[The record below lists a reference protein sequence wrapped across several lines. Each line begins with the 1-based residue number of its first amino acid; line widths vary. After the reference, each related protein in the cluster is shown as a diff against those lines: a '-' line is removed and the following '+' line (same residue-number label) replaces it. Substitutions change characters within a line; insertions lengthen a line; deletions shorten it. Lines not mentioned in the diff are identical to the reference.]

1 MPSDGEGRGPAR
13 GSLVANDEDRFLVSA
28 IVSTFNSERFF
39 RGCIEDLLR
48 QTLFGQGRLEIVVVD
63 SGSEQG
69 EGTMVRR
76 FQEDF
81 PNIVYRRTER
91 ESLYAAWNRAVGLAR
106 GRYLTAANTD
116 DRHRVDAL
124 ETMARVLESTEVGLV
139 YSDVLVTQVANET
152 FEHNTAETVWQLP
165 DHSLRQALVHCPYG
179 SKYMWAR
186 TVHEAIGLFDPAY
199 TSAGDYEFFLRLASE
214 QGAYRIPQ
222 ALGLYYESL
231 QNISYR
237 DQDLVVREVNRFL
250 PERRNAAALE
260 DIYSFLK
267 SDCSAASLGA
277 ALVDWG
283 NQLAWSSVYPDLKAS
298 EELYRRAETLHRGY
312 APGIRNNLALLLYRA
327 GRAAEAV
334 ALLEQAAPQFEPA
347 GHNLREIRSGVA
359 KPSLRLFVVPHA
371 GIQAMTPVVTPQ
383 GRRVPLADYRA
394 SEAALEEVLRGASLV
409 RRPCPQGLPVAAPAR
424 IEKDLAPGASADF
437 SGDNLSV
444 VWLAPIFNSSG
455 YAEEARSFIH
465 QLDKLGVN
473 LAARSIAA
481 ASDKFRQQM
490 NPWERSRFDELIQK
504 PVSRPMA
511 MVMHGPGYILE
522 PLQDCDCS
530 IGRTMFEA
538 QGLPSDWVA
547 RCNTMDEIWV
557 PTHEAIETFRAAGV
571 RSPLVWIPEGMD
583 TDRFRPGG
591 NPLPIPGLRGTVFLS
606 VFEWSWRKG
615 WDVLLKA
622 WAETFH
628 ADDDVCLVLRTYP
641 MNSPEG
647 SNAKVVIDGRIE
659 EFLKK
664 SLGKRRH
671 EVAPIILLPDQIP
684 DADLPRLFAV
694 ADAYVAPSR
703 GEGWGRPQMA
713 AMACGLP
720 TIATRWGG
728 TLEFMTPENS
738 LLVDCRMVLA
748 DERSELPF
756 YRGLRWADPSSD
768 HLAERMRQ
776 VARDPKGAALVG
788 TRARQDVVR
797 LWQWGRAAG
806 LAAERFREVGKRLGC
821 KVVHDGS
828 IQSTRPGSAALR
840 VLLTVAAVDCSP
852 GGSVNPGVVA
862 EELVRRGHDVSVL
875 YAAGTHPSSRTP
887 YFLEETTSPGGVRLF
902 GVYNGPVTG
911 CDPENPDRE
920 TLDPEMIRCFGEVI
934 ERCKP
939 GLVHFH
945 TFQGLTLALAAEAK
959 RKGLVTIYSPHN
971 YHLIDPA
978 LYLLGADLS
987 AWTGTDFF
995 RNSEWVARRPDLRG
1009 AYARR
1014 AEAGRAVLNEHLDL
1028 TLAGSY
1034 RARDLFEDFC
1044 GRHGRI
1050 AVVHQGYP
1058 GSERVPG
1065 EVGGESGRT
1074 GPLRVGFLGPV
1085 VPREGLHILAAAL
1098 QRVSPGGV
1106 EAHVFGVVDAAYK
1119 EQVMA
1124 VDGRRVIRWRG
1135 AIEPEALG
1143 AIAKETD
1150 LVVVPSLWEAG
1161 AGSEIVA
1168 ALFVGRPVVAARVGS
1183 AADFVVDGFNG
1194 RLYRSDSIDELA
1206 EILEELVRD
1215 RALVERLR
1223 RNCRLPHA
1231 FGDYVDHVVSIYHR
1245 LLKGERVL
1253 PGTAS
1258 LVFPSSPTKPL
1269 PQSEPAGG
1277 GAASAPA
1284 DLAEAMHHP
1293 LDLLFARASSD
1304 LESGNLAAARNV
1316 LIEILAQAPDSFE
1329 ARVSLGSVLFHL
1341 EDFEGSWVH
1350 YDRALSLEK
1359 DDAGLRVQAALVCL
1373 KLGRM
1378 SDFERVIEQA
1388 LKLEPEHVGA
1398 LKLLGDLNL
1407 QEGRFVD
1414 AGRCYSRILSREPG
1428 NCDILIALGVSFFK
1442 GGDLEMAKAVFGQ
1455 VLVREPEHA
1464 LAKENLEVIRRSMEQ
1479 GAGSGAPVPQAPPE
1493 EVDSA
1498 AKEILELIESADR
1511 HFEEGR
1517 YFDAKEH
1524 LLKVLQLSPD
1534 DIRALTSL
1542 AAVADAL
1549 GDVAG
1554 SRHYLQEALR
1564 VKGEDADLYLQW
1576 ALVELKQDDVERFE
1590 ELLAKAFAVD
1600 PKHHASLKLLADL
1613 NFRSD
1618 RLKAAAESY
1627 TTILTHYPD
1636 DVEAMVSLGACF
1648 MNDGDLETA
1657 RMVLTR
1663 ALELDASCAS
1673 AKEHLETIASRLGDT
1688 GARPGASGSAV
1699 DSQDG
1704 PKTAPETIQP
1714 AVSKKKNSERVQE
1727 LVDEAD
1733 FFSEVGNLE
1742 ASLETLERALEL
1754 APRDMGLLSAVGS
1767 LHYTMGDYEASRA
1780 KFRNVIE
1787 FKPRDPE
1794 AYTRLAMACL
1804 RLDRIEEMEAALGI
1818 ALEIDPENREA
1829 LKFLAKTNLEAERV
1843 RDAGRAYAKLLEEQP
1858 DDMES
1863 LLALGLCFFKGGDL
1877 PAARMVYGR
1886 VLEYDRENPTA
1897 VENLAQIDARENRST
1912 PKRGKSEAE
1921 EARERSGKVNELM
1934 AAAEGAFKAKNLPAA
1949 RDALKNA
1956 VELAP
1961 NAIELL
1967 AALGSLHFQLDEMPE
1982 AREVLCRLVEL
1993 APAEPAKWV
2002 QLALTH
2008 YQLNEIEDFEKAL
2021 KRALELD
2028 PDHFEALRLLAHMSF
2043 KHGNFRDAAQT
2054 YGRILKRAPN
2064 DVEILSAL
2072 GVCFFKGGD
2081 MDAARMMFEKVLEV
2095 EPGNAIAREN
2105 LGVIEKRSE
2114 GDPAGASAPNVSNPG
2129 NQGEGGASGEPAS
2142 KRMERVDELLVDAD
2156 RCATS
2161 GDVSGACDR
2170 LRKACELEPETHEIH
2185 AALGSLLYQL
2195 GQWDAGVA
2203 SLKRATQLAPN
2214 SADYHTR
2221 LAISLLSVDSV
2232 GEFEEALQKALTLDP
2247 SHRPALRLLADL
2259 NLRGGNFKDAAH
2271 TYHRLLLQT
2280 PDDVDV
2286 MLPMAVCF
2294 YKNGDPQAARM
2305 VFNRILTLDPEH
2317 AIARENRDLLDRE
2330 ASGATAAGDSSRAS
2344 GTAVAPD
2351 SVSVPAVGK
2360 VSVLWEG
2367 SQFVHHSL
2375 ALVNRE
2381 LCFQLLHMGHEVSIL
2396 PYEPDQFG
2404 VEMDPRFV
2412 RLAKAVRAPLSK
2424 APEIHVRHQWPFNP
2438 VPPKEG
2444 RWVVIQPW
2452 EYGVLPKEW
2461 LPVLREQVDEIWTYT
2476 NFVRD
2481 TYIRSGV
2488 PAEKV
2493 FVVPCGVDPDR
2504 FHPGASP
2511 AKLATQKKYK
2521 FLFVGGLIHRKGID
2535 LLLNT
2540 YMNRF
2545 RASDDVCLVIK
2556 AFGSGWYRDDK
2567 VRAQIKKIQQT
2578 PGSPEILLLDRD
2590 MEPAELPG
2598 LYTACDC
2605 LVHPYRGEGFGLP
2618 VLEAMACELP
2628 VIVTGGGSTDDF
2640 ATDELASRVAS
2651 VRKNLGTRVMDLE
2664 LAGEGWLLEPDPAD
2678 LGERMTWIV
2687 NHPDE
2692 ARAMARR
2699 ASLVVR
2705 AEWSWS
2711 TAASRAEARL
2721 RALSKCNELPVRF
2734 ISQPKQS
2741 ASGQNPGTAVEK
2753 AVGDERSSG
2762 KEPRSASAGN
2772 GVDVVWEGPQFSHHS
2787 LALINR
2793 EVCLSLIAGGT
2804 AVSVQSVGDKVFGA
2818 EADPRFQELE
2828 KRMNGVGPSASAL
2841 RVRHQWPMNLE
2852 PPLDGPWIVMQPWEF
2867 GAIPRDWLEPMQH
2880 RVDEIWAYTEFV
2892 RQTYIQC
2899 GVPPEKVFVIPCGV
2913 HPGKFHPGVPRA
2925 NLATHKKFKFLF
2937 VGGTILRK
2945 GPDVLLNA
2953 YLRTFTDKDDVC
2965 LVIKDFG
2972 GRDVYKGQTI
2982 ERSIREAQAR
2992 SGAPEILHLTEDM
3005 TPDELPGLYGAC
3017 DCLVHPYRGEG
3028 FGLPVLEAMAV
3039 GLPVIVTEG
3048 GSTDDFAPANVAYR
3062 IPSKSVEVPNWAGPE
3077 LVGSPT
3083 WLEPD
3088 QGVLEQRMRAVFQDP
3103 EAGRRMGRAA
3113 SAHVHQSWTWDCAA
3127 TRVLERLK
3135 SLASRTELPVRFQG
3149 QGMIPPSLIPGG
3161 NAEIKV
3167 PAAGEVGSLEKVHAL
3182 VEKRKFLKAWNAT
3195 LDAIRQRPFH
3205 PDAYLQMVDIALRAE
3220 DIRQALACA
3229 ERLIRMTPN
3238 WTTARQIH
3246 DSLKKER
3253 KPKKSK
3259 VRWTPL
3265 PKPGARPSLS
3275 VCLIVRNEEE
3285 HIGRCLASVKDI
3297 ATQIVV
3303 VDTGSS
3309 DRTVAIAK
3317 EYGAEVYHFEWN
3329 DDFSDARNEGH
3340 QHARGDW
3347 VLILDADEELP
3358 VESHKQLLED
3368 MAVENVLGYRIPI
3381 CNIHEADDSV
3391 TYVPRLFRNA
3401 PALFFVG
3408 RVHEQIYASVIARKS
3423 EWNMEAVLGTARI
3436 NHYGYDPGLVK
3447 RRQKVRRNLR
3457 LLERAIQEMPNE
3469 AALVM
3474 NYGLDLVNDGRLEE
3488 GLVQYRNAV
3497 RIMEPHKPDA
3507 ILPEV
3512 RERLLTIFGVHL
3524 LRADRFEEV
3533 VQVMT
3538 SRLANDCGPTASLH
3552 FLAAAGL
3559 MKLDRPAEAIPHL
3572 QACLAKRG
3580 QPTLTPPCK
3589 QVFRGGPRHLLA
3601 ECFCKTKQVAEAEE
3615 AFKEGLKEDP
3625 DSVGLLRDYAYF
3637 LHKSERSLEAM
3648 QVLHQFLGSGV
3659 DDEHIWH
3666 LGCLISNSRPEFAEF
3681 ASDWT
3686 AEAIKFHP
3694 EHPGIVRARG
3704 EALLKA
3710 GELRE
3715 SVPFFKKAPH
3725 REEPDALAAVVL
3737 AELGAGDPVSGVGSA
3752 NEADVS
3758 REFIA
3763 WYRRLLATK
3772 AQKAVRAINGKLEIL
3787 AGVLPTASRML
3798 KQALEEAGSPE

>member
-1 MPSDGEGRGPAR
+1 M
-13 GSLVANDEDRFLVSA
+13 
-28 IVSTFNSERFF
+28 STYNSEGYL
-39 RGCIEDLLR
+39 RGCLRDLVG
-48 QTLFGQGRLEIVVVD
+48 QTLFAQGKLEIFVID
-63 SGSEQG
+63 SGSQQN
-69 EGTMVRR
+69 EGRVVEE
-76 FQEDF
+76 FQRQF
-81 PNIVYRRTER
+81 PSIRYLRTER
-91 ESLYAAWNRAVGLAR
+91 EPIYAAWNRAIPLLSGK
-106 GRYLTAANTD
+106 YITNANTD
-116 DRHRVDAL
+116 DAHRADAL
-124 ETMARVLESTEVGLV
+124 ELLAAALDRFPEAGLAYGDFVNSSVPNDSFDDPHVLREVRFPA
-139 YSDVLVTQVANET
+139 YEPSDVLFYCPIGCHPMWRRDV
-152 FEHNTAETVWQLP
+152 FEQL
-165 DHSLRQALVHCPYG
+165 G
-179 SKYMWAR
+179 N
-186 TVHEAIGLFDPAY
+186 FDPRHW
-199 TSAGDYEFFLRLASE
+199 SVGDYEFLLRFVDAGMIAVRVPELLSLFFENPSGIQFKSAQETYQQFLNVRHEYRIKIPVEKIYEADPADPSAIARAWVALGNKAMHHRIPWFPNPASE
-214 QGAYRIPQ
+214 
-222 ALGLYYESL
+222 
-231 QNISYR
+231 
-237 DQDLVVREVNRFL
+237 L
-250 PERRNAAALE
+250 PYAE
-260 DIYSFLK
+260 F
-267 SDCSAASLGA
+267 C
-277 ALVDWG
+277 
-283 NQLAWSSVYPDLKAS
+283 
-298 EELYRRAETLHRGY
+298 YRRALEACPSFMPALRNLCVLWSLQKEETKVAG
-312 APGIRNNLALLLYRA
+312 LLLRLPSGTATEVKSKLETEGLRLVHVDVVPKGQTLKAEGSEPHPSAPKEVAARRA
-327 GRAAEAV
+327 EVMDG
-334 ALLEQAAPQFEPA
+334 QSPGFKNAPQS
-347 GHNLREIRSGVA
+347 RE
-359 KPSLRLFVVPHA
+359 
-371 GIQAMTPVVTPQ
+371 
-383 GRRVPLADYRA
+383 
-394 SEAALEEVLRGASLV
+394 
-409 RRPCPQGLPVAAPAR
+409 
-424 IEKDLAPGASADF
+424 
-437 SGDNLSV
+437 
-444 VWLAPIFNSSG
+444 
-455 YAEEARSFIH
+455 
-465 QLDKLGVN
+465 
-473 LAARSIAA
+473 
-481 ASDKFRQQM
+481 
-490 NPWERSRFDELIQK
+490 
-504 PVSRPMA
+504 
-511 MVMHGPGYILE
+511 
-522 PLQDCDCS
+522 
-530 IGRTMFEA
+530 
-538 QGLPSDWVA
+538 
-547 RCNTMDEIWV
+547 
-557 PTHEAIETFRAAGV
+557 
-571 RSPLVWIPEGMD
+571 
-583 TDRFRPGG
+583 RFR
-591 NPLPIPGLRGTVFLS
+591 
-606 VFEWSWRKG
+606 
-615 WDVLLKA
+615 
-622 WAETFH
+622 
-628 ADDDVCLVLRTYP
+628 
-641 MNSPEG
+641 
-647 SNAKVVIDGRIE
+647 
-659 EFLKK
+659 
-664 SLGKRRH
+664 
-671 EVAPIILLPDQIP
+671 ILLTLD
-684 DADLPRLFAV
+684 D
-694 ADAYVAPSR
+694 R
-703 GEGWGRPQMA
+703 GEGR
-713 AMACGLP
+713 
-720 TIATRWGG
+720 
-728 TLEFMTPENS
+728 
-738 LLVDCRMVLA
+738 V
-748 DERSELPF
+748 
-756 YRGLRWADPSSD
+756 
-768 HLAERMRQ
+768 
-776 VARDPKGAALVG
+776 GAFG
-788 TRARQDVVR
+788 
-797 LWQWGRAAG
+797 
-806 LAAERFREVGKRLGC
+806 
-821 KVVHDGS
+821 
-828 IQSTRPGSAALR
+828 
-840 VLLTVAAVDCSP
+840 
-852 GGSVNPGVVA
+852 PGVVA

-1074 GPLRVGFLGPV
+1074 GPLRVGFLGPI

-1161 AGSEIVA
+1161 AGSEIVD
-1168 ALFVGRPVVAARVGS
+1168 ALAMGRPVVAARIGS

-1215 RALVERLR
+1215 RALVERLS

-1350 YDRALSLEK
+1350 YDRALSLKK
-1359 DDAGLRVQAALVCL
+1359 DDAGLCVQAALVCL

-1378 SDFERVIEQA
+1378 SDFERVIELA

-1407 QEGRFVD
+1407 QEGRFAD

-1442 GGDLEMAKAVFGQ
+1442 GGDPEMAKAVFGQ

-1479 GAGSGAPVPQAPPE
+1479 GAGSGAPVPQAAPE

-1524 LLKVLQLSPD
+1524 LLKVLQLRSD

-1714 AVSKKKNSERVQE
+1714 AVSKKKNSERVQD

-1787 FKPRDPE
+1787 SRPRDPE

-1886 VLEYDRENPTA
+1886 VLEYDAENPTA

-2081 MDAARMMFEKVLEV
+2081 MDAAGMMFEKVLEV
-2095 EPGNAIAREN
+2095 EPGNAIATEN
-2105 LGVIEKRSE
+2105 LSVIENRSA
-2114 GDPAGASAPNVSNPG
+2114 GNSAGALPSVSNPG
-2129 NQGEGGASGEPAS
+2129 NEGEGGASDEPAS

-2330 ASGATAAGDSSRAS
+2330 EAGSGAAGATS
-2344 GTAVAPD
+2344 GGSVPTVAPA
-2351 SVSVPAVGK
+2351 SVAVPAVGK

-2381 LCFQLLHMGHEVSIL
+2381 LCFQLLQMGHDVSIL

-2404 VEMDPRFV
+2404 AEMDPRFV
-2412 RLAKAVRAPLSK
+2412 RLAGAVRAPLSK
-2424 APEIHVRHQWPFNP
+2424 APEIHLRHQWPFNP

-2452 EYGVLPKEW
+2452 EYGMLPKEW
-2461 LPVLREQVDEIWTYT
+2461 LPVLREQVDEIWTYS

-2598 LYTACDC
+2598 LYTTCDC

-2640 ATDELASRVAS
+2640 ATDELASRVAA

-2678 LGERMTWIV
+2678 LGERMTWMV

-2692 ARAMARR
+2692 AAAMARR
-2699 ASLVVR
+2699 ASEVAR
-2705 AEWSWS
+2705 TKWSW
-2711 TAASRAEARL
+2711 AAGAARAEARL
-2721 RALSKCNELPVRF
+2721 RALSKCNELPMRF
-2734 ISQPKQS
+2734 TSQPGQS
-2741 ASGQNPGTAVEK
+2741 ASGQNPGTVVEK
-2753 AVGDERSSG
+2753 EVGDQRSLG
-2762 KEPRSASAGN
+2762 KEPGSASAGN

-2804 AVSVQSVGDKVFGA
+2804 AVRVQSVGDKVFGP

-2913 HPGKFHPGVPRA
+2913 HPGKFHPEVTRA
-2925 NLATHKKFKFLF
+2925 NLATRKKFKFLF

-2953 YLRTFTDKDDVC
+2953 YLRTFTAQDDVC

-3005 TPDELPGLYGAC
+3005 TPDELPGLYAAC

-3088 QGVLEQRMRAVFQDP
+3088 QGVLEQVMRAVFQDP

-3238 WTTARQIH
+3238 WTTARRIH

-3340 QHARGDW
+3340 RHARGDW

-3601 ECFCKTKQVAEAEE
+3601 ECFCRTKQVAEAEE

-3725 REEPDALAAVVL
+3725 REESDALAAVVL